1 MKQDQNL
8 RFVIIG
14 MGYLMEYIAP
24 CYSKLLGD
32 KKAEQMLGVTAEP
45 QAVQSKAKATGIPV
59 ILNDNAGALRRM
71 EPDIILF
78 APPPSLA
85 APLTESVLVPYFAEC
100 RAAGKELPMLFAFP
114 PKPEG
119 KYYQEQLGH
128 DCKVVNILP
137 NMISEI
143 CGRTCAEA
151 GFTMVTLPES
161 HTWQPEELDFIRRF
175 WQPLGQVVFLTPAEV
190 QVALAVSCS
199 NQMLSEIFLDMQ
211 TALPEA
217 YRESASALAEAARAY
232 LMEKLGYQPPQP
244 VESSVQAVPPAMQE
258 AVKKVTYHAHRGT
271 LKFMLEKG
279 FDADKA
285 ETIQRMNYDLNLRKV
300 QLMPREELRRATRH
314 HATRGGVLERACISY
329 TQNWQDS
336 VCSHF
341 AKYPDWTPDAQ
352 WAEALEDGFVQM
364 SQDVFDHLSQLA
376 KKKEESVCDIEQHAV
391 LYALLEKEAVEQAGE
406 AGRTAMTEAT
416 AQYGLERGR
425 RMRAHALEHG
435 DEVNSFTYLAYGE
448 WSPKPG
454 QMEVGE
460 APEIELYTTHVTKC
474 EWCRCW
480 NKHNL
485 MEYGKAYCQNV
496 DKCIAHGYDPDFDLG
511 VNSLMSAGDAVCEFG
526 YGFVMTPELREK
538 LAEIRQRIG
547 TSAQKGF
554 NYHTAHLWVTCRRV
568 LCEQLGETAGNDIA
582 DAALFDLTRRFGSG
596 YTEAILALKDL
607 DFNQP

>member
-45 QAVQSKAKATGIPV
+45 QAVQTKAKATGIPV

-217 YRESASALAEAARAY
+217 YHESASALAEAARAY

-244 VESSVQAVPPAMQE
+244 VE
-258 AVKKVTYHAHRGT
+258 
-271 LKFMLEKG
+271 
-279 FDADKA
+279 
-285 ETIQRMNYDLNLRKV
+285 
-300 QLMPREELRRATRH
+300 QL
-314 HATRGGVLERACISY
+314 VIFC
-329 TQNWQDS
+329 
-336 VCSHF
+336 
-341 AKYPDWTPDAQ
+341 
-352 WAEALEDGFVQM
+352 
-364 SQDVFDHLSQLA
+364 
-376 KKKEESVCDIEQHAV
+376 
-391 LYALLEKEAVEQAGE
+391 
-406 AGRTAMTEAT
+406 
-416 AQYGLERGR
+416 
-425 RMRAHALEHG
+425 
-435 DEVNSFTYLAYGE
+435 
-448 WSPKPG
+448 
-454 QMEVGE
+454 
-460 APEIELYTTHVTKC
+460 
-474 EWCRCW
+474 
-480 NKHNL
+480 
-485 MEYGKAYCQNV
+485 
-496 DKCIAHGYDPDFDLG
+496 
-511 VNSLMSAGDAVCEFG
+511 
-526 YGFVMTPELREK
+526 
-538 LAEIRQRIG
+538 
-547 TSAQKGF
+547 TS
-554 NYHTAHLWVTCRRV
+554 
-568 LCEQLGETAGNDIA
+568 
-582 DAALFDLTRRFGSG
+582 
-596 YTEAILALKDL
+596 
-607 DFNQP
+607 

>member
-45 QAVQSKAKATGIPV
+45 QAVQTKAKATGIPV

-100 RAAGKELPMLFAFP
+100 RAAGKELPMLFTFP

-199 NQMLSEIFLDMQ
+199 NQMLSEIFLDIQ
-211 TALPEA
+211 DTDL
-217 YRESASALAEAARAY
+217 LDC
-232 LMEKLGYQPPQP
+232 
-244 VESSVQAVPPAMQE
+244 
-258 AVKKVTYHAHRGT
+258 T
-271 LKFMLEKG
+271 
-279 FDADKA
+279 DK
-285 ETIQRMNYDLNLRKV
+285 
-300 QLMPREELRRATRH
+300 
-314 HATRGGVLERACISY
+314 
-329 TQNWQDS
+329 
-336 VCSHF
+336 
-341 AKYPDWTPDAQ
+341 
-352 WAEALEDGFVQM
+352 
-364 SQDVFDHLSQLA
+364 
-376 KKKEESVCDIEQHAV
+376 
-391 LYALLEKEAVEQAGE
+391 
-406 AGRTAMTEAT
+406 
-416 AQYGLERGR
+416 
-425 RMRAHALEHG
+425 
-435 DEVNSFTYLAYGE
+435 
-448 WSPKPG
+448 
-454 QMEVGE
+454 
-460 APEIELYTTHVTKC
+460 
-474 EWCRCW
+474 
-480 NKHNL
+480 
-485 MEYGKAYCQNV
+485 
-496 DKCIAHGYDPDFDLG
+496 
-511 VNSLMSAGDAVCEFG
+511 
-526 YGFVMTPELREK
+526 
-538 LAEIRQRIG
+538 
-547 TSAQKGF
+547 
-554 NYHTAHLWVTCRRV
+554 
-568 LCEQLGETAGNDIA
+568 
-582 DAALFDLTRRFGSG
+582 
-596 YTEAILALKDL
+596 
-607 DFNQP
+607 

>member
-45 QAVQSKAKATGIPV
+45 QAVQTKAKATGIPV

-100 RAAGKELPMLFAFP
+100 RAAGKELPMLFTFP

-217 YRESASALAEAARAY
+217 YHESASALAEAARAY
-232 LMEKLGYQPPQP
+232 LMEKLGGARVLLDNDSHTGALAEFRHGAGRGFQNIVYCP
-244 VESSVQAVPPAMQE
+244 VSTGISSGIVIDGRLFRGRYGWSGESGHMI
-258 AVKKVTYHAHRGT
+258 VTPGEGIECGCGNRGC
-271 LKFMLEKG
+271 
-279 FDADKA
+279 
-285 ETIQRMNYDLNLRKV
+285 
-300 QLMPREELRRATRH
+300 LMSWCSGSMIVRH
-314 HATRGGVLERACISY
+314 IRSWIA
-329 TQNWQDS
+329 
-336 VCSHF
+336 
-341 AKYPDWTPDAQ
+341 
-352 WAEALEDGFVQM
+352 
-364 SQDVFDHLSQLA
+364 
-376 KKKEESVCDIEQHAV
+376 
-391 LYALLEKEAVEQAGE
+391 AGE
-406 AGRTAMTEAT
+406 PTVMAELAGGAEKITAVHLRQAC
-416 AQYGLERGR
+416 GLGDA
-425 RMRAHALEHG
+425 MALRAL
-435 DEVNSFTYLAYGE
+435 
-448 WSPKPG
+448 G
-454 QMEVGE
+454 QMAKFLGIWLYNLYVTLNINCFIFGGGLTGFGE
-460 APEIELYTTHVTKC
+460 LLFGRCLLYTSRRNTATSPMWACSSRRSTKSSPAPPC
-474 EWCRCW
+474 GALWAR
-480 NKHNL
+480 N
-485 MEYGKAYCQNV
+485 
-496 DKCIAHGYDPDFDLG
+496 DLTG
-511 VNSLMSAGDAVCEFG
+511 VNL
-526 YGFVMTPELREK
+526 
-538 LAEIRQRIG
+538 I
-547 TSAQKGF
+547 
-554 NYHTAHLWVTCRRV
+554 
-568 LCEQLGETAGNDIA
+568 
-582 DAALFDLTRRFGSG
+582 
-596 YTEAILALKDL
+596 
-607 DFNQP
+607 

>member
-45 QAVQSKAKATGIPV
+45 QAVQTKAKATGIPV

-100 RAAGKELPMLFAFP
+100 RAAGKELPMLFTFP

-217 YRESASALAEAARAY
+217 YHESASALAEAARAY
-232 LMEKLGYQPPQP
+232 LMEAG
-244 VESSVQAVPPAMQE
+244 
-258 AVKKVTYHAHRGT
+258 
-271 LKFMLEKG
+271 
-279 FDADKA
+279 
-285 ETIQRMNYDLNLRKV
+285 
-300 QLMPREELRRATRH
+300 
-314 HATRGGVLERACISY
+314 
-329 TQNWQDS
+329 
-336 VCSHF
+336 
-341 AKYPDWTPDAQ
+341 
-352 WAEALEDGFVQM
+352 
-364 SQDVFDHLSQLA
+364 LSA
-376 KKKEESVCDIEQHAV
+376 A
-391 LYALLEKEAVEQAGE
+391 A
-406 AGRTAMTEAT
+406 AGRKH
-416 AQYGLERGR
+416 
-425 RMRAHALEHG
+425 RAGSPARHAGGSKE
-435 DEVNSFTYLAYGE
+435 S
-448 WSPKPG
+448 
-454 QMEVGE
+454 
-460 APEIELYTTHVTKC
+460 
-474 EWCRCW
+474 
-480 NKHNL
+480 
-485 MEYGKAYCQNV
+485 
-496 DKCIAHGYDPDFDLG
+496 DLP
-511 VNSLMSAGDAVCEFG
+511 C
-526 YGFVMTPELREK
+526 PPRH
-538 LAEIRQRIG
+538 AEIYAG
-547 TSAQKGF
+547 KG
-554 NYHTAHLWVTCRRV
+554 L
-568 LCEQLGETAGNDIA
+568 
-582 DAALFDLTRRFGSG
+582 
-596 YTEAILALKDL
+596 
-607 DFNQP
+607 

>member
-45 QAVQSKAKATGIPV
+45 QAVQTKAKATGIPV

-244 VESSVQAVPPAMQE
+244 VESSVQAVPPAMLE
-258 AVKKVTYHAHRGT
+258 AVKKVTYHAHCGT

-279 FDADKA
+279 FDLNDLLEQMKQ
-285 ETIQRMNYDLNLRKV
+285 IQKMGSMKSIIRMLPGANKVTDEQVEQGEV
-300 QLMPREELRRATRH
+300 QLKKTEAMINSMTRAEREKPAIIDPKRKRRIAAGSGTQVSDVNQLLKQFEQMQKMMKQFGI
-314 HATRGGVLERACISY
+314 GGNLHGKKSRRNRA
-329 TQNWQDS
+329 
-336 VCSHF
+336 
-341 AKYPDWTPDAQ
+341 
-352 WAEALEDGFVQM
+352 
-364 SQDVFDHLSQLA
+364 
-376 KKKEESVCDIEQHAV
+376 
-391 LYALLEKEAVEQAGE
+391 ALLK
-406 AGRTAMTEAT
+406 
-416 AQYGLERGR
+416 GLGGG
-425 RMRAHALEHG
+425 M
-435 DEVNSFTYLAYGE
+435 
-448 WSPKPG
+448 P
-454 QMEVGE
+454 Q
-460 APEIELYTTHVTKC
+460 
-474 EWCRCW
+474 
-480 NKHNL
+480 
-485 MEYGKAYCQNV
+485 
-496 DKCIAHGYDPDFDLG
+496 
-511 VNSLMSAGDAVCEFG
+511 
-526 YGFVMTPELREK
+526 
-538 LAEIRQRIG
+538 
-547 TSAQKGF
+547 
-554 NYHTAHLWVTCRRV
+554 
-568 LCEQLGETAGNDIA
+568 
-582 DAALFDLTRRFGSG
+582 
-596 YTEAILALKDL
+596 
-607 DFNQP
+607 

>member
-1 MKQDQNL
+1 
-8 RFVIIG
+8 
-14 MGYLMEYIAP
+14 
-24 CYSKLLGD
+24 
-32 KKAEQMLGVTAEP
+32 
-45 QAVQSKAKATGIPV
+45 
-59 ILNDNAGALRRM
+59 
-71 EPDIILF
+71 
-78 APPPSLA
+78 
-85 APLTESVLVPYFAEC
+85 
-100 RAAGKELPMLFAFP
+100 MLFAFP

-217 YRESASALAEAARAY
+217 YHESASALAEAARAY

-244 VESSVQAVPPAMQE
+244 VESSVQAVPPAMLE

-406 AGRTAMTEAT
+406 AGRAAMTEAT
-416 AQYGLERGR
+416 A
-425 RMRAHALEHG
+425 
-435 DEVNSFTYLAYGE
+435 S
-448 WSPKPG
+448 
-454 QMEVGE
+454 
-460 APEIELYTTHVTKC
+460 
-474 EWCRCW
+474 
-480 NKHNL
+480 
-485 MEYGKAYCQNV
+485 
-496 DKCIAHGYDPDFDLG
+496 
-511 VNSLMSAGDAVCEFG
+511 
-526 YGFVMTPELREK
+526 
-538 LAEIRQRIG
+538 
-547 TSAQKGF
+547 
-554 NYHTAHLWVTCRRV
+554 
-568 LCEQLGETAGNDIA
+568 
-582 DAALFDLTRRFGSG
+582 
-596 YTEAILALKDL
+596 
-607 DFNQP
+607 